1 MCFGFGGYFMAA
13 VLTAA
18 SYSRI
23 GFSLYFAVL
32 AQHVRVLGGNKF
44 YLDQEQY
51 TLSGTLL

>member
-1 MCFGFGGYFMAA
+1 MAA

-44 YLDQEQY
+44 YQIHPFWNL
-51 TLSGTLL
+51 TVT